1 MANNLTAVIS
11 ADTSK
16 FVEEVR
22 SAQHMLNK
30 FIKEQKDLKS
40 SGKDV
45 SQVTDEQVAAY
56 QRVIKNLDKISSGT
70 MSTAKAEKELKKEL
84 KELKIQWANL
94 SDTAKRSDFGKSLS
108 DSCKT
113 ASTQLK
119 TLKTQLRQ
127 VAEEVQNTKNKAKGG
142 FGFDIDFK
150 KLALG
155 GAAMATG
162 IGSIAAGATM
172 AFNAL
177 KDGVTATMSF
187 NKQQSVL
194 QAVTGKSAEELNVL
208 KEQALD
214 LGSKTQYTAS
224 QIAGLQIELAKL
236 GFNPNQI
243 KDMTEHVQNFAT
255 AVGTDLSSAASLAGS
270 TLRMF
275 GLESED
281 TQKVADVLSKSC
293 SASALSF
300 EYLDSAMS
308 TIGPVA
314 KSFGL
319 SLEDT
324 TGILGVLANAGFDA
338 SSAATAGRNIILN
351 LADANGKLARAMGQP
366 VTSGKAMMDALK
378 QLSAKGVDLAE
389 ALELTDKRSVA
400 AFQTMLSGANSGKD
414 LITTLEGATGAAKQM
429 SDVMAD
435 NLEGDMAGLSSAWEG
450 LMLALG
456 GGQSVIRDIIQ
467 WLTALVQ
474 KVKDNVQAIMD
485 WATDLYDNSILV
497 RGILNAI
504 VASFQS
510 AFNTIVYIVKTAMN
524 NIKGFFVVIGKVL
537 EGDFSG
543 AVDAWKNMLD
553 TNHKNTLDYV
563 RKQKETMDKAV
574 SNTIKGRQK
583 QEKAAT
589 QPTGITAPTLT
600 TNGGNNSGGGNN
612 GNGGKGGGG
621 KTTKQKVK
629 IEYEDD
635 SLDYWKAKLQK
646 LQKELSSKKLSPI
659 DAKKTQEEIS
669 KVKKKIQEKEIELGI
684 KPKKG
689 SLADID
695 SQIQEIENKLKNLHP
710 SIDRLEIEDL
720 KIKKEALEKLK
731 KDTEAVINTV
741 TITGKK
747 FETKGAKGSMQEAS
761 DKVSYYKE
769 RLSLT
774 VEGSEDYEYL
784 VKQLKEWTEKE
795 NEIKVRVDMDLSN
808 AKEGSMKFFDS
819 KITNLQAKLEV
830 EAYGSP
836 EYNKIND
843 ELKKLTKEKQKIEVK
858 IDADNKSAMQ
868 KYEDISGAF
877 YGIDGVVGSMDN
889 LIDSI
894 EDGANAWE
902 TFMGVLNVVDSTL
915 NGIQS
920 TIEAVTTVQQMLATT
935 TEATSAIQTAS
946 TEQDTA
952 NTAQEMANSSAKIA
966 MKTGEAIAG
975 ATASGAQMPFPLNLV
990 AIAAGIAAVIAAIAQ
1005 IGSFANG
1012 GIIQGATTIGDYNLA
1027 RVNSGEMILNGR
1039 QQNNLFRAIDENRLG
1054 SNGGGFAGGEVKIK
1068 GSDLYLALKNYSKV
1082 QGTLGKNT
1090 GIR

>member
-456 GGQSVIRDIIQ
+456 GGQNVIRDIIQ
-467 WLTALVQ
+467 WLTKLVQ

-497 RGILNAI
+497 RWILQGI
-504 VASFQS
+504 VAGFQS
-510 AFNTIVYIVKTAMN
+510 AFNAIVYIVKTAMN
-524 NIKGFFVVIGKVL
+524 TVKGFFVVLGKVL
-537 EGDFSG
+537 EGDFPG
-543 AVDAWKNMLD
+543 AVKAWKSMLD
-553 TNHKNTLDYV
+553 TNLKNTVDYV
-563 RKQKETMDKAV
+563 GKQKKIITDGA
-574 SNTIKGRQK
+574 NAIIKGRQK

-589 QPTGITAPTLT
+589 QPTGLTAPSFPEEELEEA
-600 TNGGNNSGGGNN
+600 GEDDPM
-612 GNGGKGGGG
+612 GGGG
-621 KTTKQKVK
+621 KTTRQKVK

-774 VEGSEDYEYL
+774 VDGSEDYEYL

-836 EYNKIND
+836 EYNKINE

-1054 SNGGGFAGGEVKIK
+1054 SNGGGFVGGEVKIK